1 MVYISRPKDTESN
14 QVFTNICIKLY
25 NLQEIKL
32 ISVLLVKL
40 NKTLEKRKKSWYC
53 LFFFL
58 LGYFNTSKYG
68 WKYINL
74 LSILE
79 NIFETLNVLPRNEI
93 GLKGKT

>member
-14 QVFTNICIKLY
+14 QVFTNIYIKLY

-32 ISVLLVKL
+32 ISVLLVK
-40 NKTLEKRKKSWYC
+40 TLEKRKKSWYC
-53 LFFFL
+53 LLFFL

-68 WKYINL
+68 WRYINL